1 MKRLLSIFFTGLILG
16 GGIAFAQADPFPK
29 VNYNAYMGNMVVVA
43 KVMENGVDLTENVTI
58 AAYAGDEIRGK
69 ASISK
74 GEATIYMIVCGDT
87 SGEELHFALSTDGT
101 TVQQLRQESFTYMF
115 NGTLGTW
122 KSPRVLVVNGF
133 ALADKEDNTDVLA
146 AHDGETCDV
155 TLSGRTLYK
164 DGAWNT
170 LCLPFDV
177 TLSGSILDGAEA
189 YTLSSASIEG
199 NTLTLNF
206 GNPVA
211 SLAAGVPYLIRWAKP
226 DDYDSNPAAYDLKEP
241 DFPDVDVTDISVP
254 FDNGVADE
262 GNVQFIGT
270 YSPVLFNSEADDI
283 LVVGAAGLFYPD
295 GLGATQVGACRAYFK
310 VAVGKSQAPMLR
322 TVMNFGD
329 DATGIASPISSPEGK
344 DFTSPL
350 LQERAGEAVYD
361 LSGREVH
368 TPLGPGIYIRGGK
381 KYIVKP

>member
-16 GGIAFAQADPFPK
+16 GGLAFAQADPFPE
-29 VNYNAYMGNMVVVA
+29 VNYNAYMGNMIVVA
-43 KVMENGVDLTENVTI
+43 KVMENGVELTENVII

-69 ASISK
+69 ASVSK
-74 GEATIYMIVCGDT
+74 GKASIYMMVCGDT
-87 SGEELHFALSTDGT
+87 SGEELHFAISTDGT
-101 TVQQLRQESFTYMF
+101 TVQQLRQETFTYTY
-115 NGTLGTW
+115 NGKLGTS
-122 KSPRVLVVNGF
+122 KRPRVLVVNGF

-146 AHDGETCDV
+146 THDGETCDV

-177 TLSGSILDGAEA
+177 TLSGSILDGAKA

-206 GNPVA
+206 GSPVQ
-211 SLAAGVPYLIRWAKP
+211 SLAAGVPYLIRWTKP
-226 DDYDSNPAAYDLKEP
+226 DDYDADTDAYDLKEP
-241 DFPDVDVTDISVP
+241 DFPDVTVTNTSVP
-254 FDNGVADE
+254 FDNGVTGEAR
-262 GNVQFIGT
+262 VQFIGT
-270 YSPVLFNSEADDI
+270 YSPVVFNDEAEDI

-295 GLGATQVGACRAYFK
+295 GLATTQVNACRAYFK
-310 VAVGKSQAPMLR
+310 VGDIGSPAPVLR

-329 DATGIASPISSPEGK
+329 DATGINATDDGRWTMGNE
-344 DFTSPL
+344 
-350 LQERAGEAVYD
+350 AEAVYD

-368 TPLGPGIYIRGGK
+368 SPLGPGIYIRGGK